1 MGEYRV
7 MERIVDLDRA
17 AVEITE
23 RRRRWERAGLVVEAV
38 TWRDEAAPWP
48 QVLETER
55 GRVEDPDSLGVT
67 ISGLNEAELGVVL
80 FRGGWA
86 DVDALTLTGDLV
98 TEAPTVDSPMRFGV
112 LLDSCVVRTFGV
124 SET

>member
-1 MGEYRV
+1 

-23 RRRRWERAGLVVEAV
+23 RRRSWKRAGLVVEAV

-48 QVLETER
+48 QDLETER
-55 GRVEDPDSLGVT
+55 GRVEDPDSIGVM
-67 ISGLNEAELGVVL
+67 ISGPNGAELGVVL

-86 DVDALTLTGDLV
+86 DVDALTLAGDLV
-98 TEAPTVDSPMRFGV
+98 TEAPTVDSPMQFGV
-112 LLDSCVVRTFGV
+112 LLDNCVVRTFGV
-124 SET
+124 LAM